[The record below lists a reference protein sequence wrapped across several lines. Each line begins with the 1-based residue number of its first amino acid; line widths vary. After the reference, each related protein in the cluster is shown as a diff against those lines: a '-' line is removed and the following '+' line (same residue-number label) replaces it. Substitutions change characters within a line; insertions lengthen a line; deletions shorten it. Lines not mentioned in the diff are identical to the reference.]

1 MIKVLL
7 WDIDGTVLDFLASEK
22 YAVKKCFEIFGIG
35 ECSDE
40 MVDRYSLINKKYWT
54 LLEAGKITKPD
65 VLRMRFEEFF
75 SSEGIDFTDI
85 DAFNKEYQIR
95 LGDKIFFNDDSF
107 ELIKRLSNKFKQFA
121 VTNGTAAAQERKL
134 RVSGLEE
141 ILDGVFIS
149 DKIGF
154 EKPTAEFF
162 DVVLSSIGNYG
173 KDEIMI
179 IGDSLTSDIQGGNNA
194 GILCCRYNPEGA
206 ENNKNLRIDLEVKN
220 LNALEEK
227 LSSF

>member
-7 WDIDGTVLDFLASEK
+7 WDIDGTVLDFLASER
-22 YAVKKCFEIFGIG
+22 YAVKKCFEILGIG

-40 MVDRYSLINKKYWT
+40 MVERYSLINKKYWT

-141 ILDGVFIS
+141 ILDGIFIS
-149 DKIGF
+149 DKIGY

-206 ENNKNLRIDLEVKN
+206 DNNKNLRIDLEIRN
-220 LNALEEK
+220 LNELEEK
-227 LSSF
+227 LNLF

>member
-194 GILCCRYNPEGA
+194 GILCCRYNPEGV

-220 LNALEEK
+220 LNELEEK

>member
-7 WDIDGTVLDFLASEK
+7 WDIDGTVLDFIASER
-22 YAVKKCFEIFGIG
+22 YAIKKCFEILGIG

-40 MVDRYSLINKKYWT
+40 MVERYSVINKKYWT

-107 ELIKRLSNKFKQFA
+107 ELIKRLRQRFKQFA

-141 ILDGVFIS
+141 ILDGIFIS
-149 DKIGF
+149 DKIGY

-162 DVVLSSIGNYG
+162 DVVLNSIGDYG

-194 GILCCRYNPEGA
+194 GILCCRYNPEGL
-206 ENNKNLRIDLEVKN
+206 ENNKSLRIDLEIRN
-220 LNALEEK
+220 LNELEEK
-227 LSSF
+227 LNLF

>member
-54 LLEAGKITKPD
+54 LLESGKITKPD

-75 SSEGIDFTDI
+75 ISEGIDFSDI

-194 GILCCRYNPEGA
+194 GILCCRYNPEGV

-220 LNALEEK
+220 LNELEEK

>member
-7 WDIDGTVLDFLASEK
+7 WDIDGTVLDFLASER

-75 SSEGIDFTDI
+75 SFEGIDFTNI
-85 DAFNKEYQIR
+85 DAFNKEYQVK

-149 DKIGF
+149 DKIGY

-220 LNALEEK
+220 LNELEEK

>member
-7 WDIDGTVLDFLASEK
+7 WDIDGTVLDFIASER
-22 YAVKKCFEIFGIG
+22 YAIKKCFEILGIG

-40 MVDRYSLINKKYWT
+40 MVERYSVINKKYWT

-85 DAFNKEYQIR
+85 DAFNKEYQVR

-107 ELIKRLSNKFKQFA
+107 ELIKRLSKRFKQFA

-141 ILDGVFIS
+141 ILDGIFIS
-149 DKIGF
+149 DKIGY
-154 EKPTAEFF
+154 EKPTADFF
-162 DVVLSSIGNYG
+162 DVVLNGIGNYG

-194 GILCCRYNPEGA
+194 GILCCRYNPERA
-206 ENNKNLRIDLEVKN
+206 DNNKNLRIDLEIRN
-220 LNALEEK
+220 LNELEEK